1 MTGEEQKREWQDTL
15 DAFKAVITTP
25 QGKRVLFWV
34 LEQAAIYRDAF
45 TGDRSATDYVL
56 GQQAIG
62 RRLIGVL
69 DEIDPRTYPRLLL
82 DMADLKAM
90 ERAAMA
96 QDEEDED
103 EA

>member
-1 MTGEEQKREWQDTL
+1 
-15 DAFKAVITTP
+15 
-25 QGKRVLFWV
+25 
-34 LEQAAIYRDAF
+34 
-45 TGDRSATDYVL
+45 VL

-96 QDEEDED
+96 QDEEDDD